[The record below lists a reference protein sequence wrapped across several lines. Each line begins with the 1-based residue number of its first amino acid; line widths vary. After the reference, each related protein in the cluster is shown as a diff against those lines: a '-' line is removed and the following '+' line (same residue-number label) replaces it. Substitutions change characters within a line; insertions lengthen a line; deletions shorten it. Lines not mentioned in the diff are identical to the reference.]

1 MRIDSLLNEETWT
14 KGEHARDSNGEACS
28 PISIEAQKFDLM
40 GALIYCYPDS
50 EERGVKLR
58 KLKSLLK
65 VRYGFRGPL
74 HKWNDEVEYIDV
86 KNLLMWFDG

>member
-1 MRIDSLLNEETWT
+1 MRIDNLLTEETWT
-14 KGEHARDSNGEACS
+14 KGEHARDSNDVVCS
-28 PISIEAQKFDLM
+28 PTSIEAQKFDLM

-65 VRYGFRGPL
+65 VRQGFKGPL
-74 HKWNDEVEYIDV
+74 HKWNDGVEYVDV
-86 KNLLMWFDG
+86 ESLLRWFDG